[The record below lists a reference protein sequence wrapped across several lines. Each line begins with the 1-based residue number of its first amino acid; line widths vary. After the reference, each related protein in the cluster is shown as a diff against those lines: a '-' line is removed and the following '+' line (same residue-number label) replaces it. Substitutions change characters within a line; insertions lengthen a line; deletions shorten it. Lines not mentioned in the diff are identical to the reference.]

1 MLQAT
6 PLTEGWIL
14 RHSDGTVDELPA
26 VVPGCVHTDLL
37 AAGVIPDPFLGRNET
52 EVAWVGRRDWT
63 YETDLV
69 PMNGH
74 EQTDL
79 VFDGLD
85 TVAEIL
91 LDGRLLGRTRNM
103 HRSYRF
109 DVTGM
114 SGRLAV
120 RFVSAYAEAEAVRG
134 KLGERPAAYAEP
146 YQYLRKMACSFG
158 WDWGPTL
165 VTAGIWRPVRLE
177 RWSTARIARVRPLV
191 TVEQGVGVVELAV
204 DVERA
209 RVEAPLTVE
218 ATVGGEQVRASV
230 DGTQGVVRL
239 EVPGARLWWPRGYGE
254 QPLYDVEL
262 TLLHEGRPLD
272 VWRRRVGFR
281 SVELDR
287 SADAHGTGFT
297 LVVNGERLFARGV
310 NWIPD
315 DVFPSRVTRERY
327 RERLEQAADA
337 GVDLVRVWG
346 GGIYESEDFYDA
358 CDELGLLVWQD
369 FPFACAAYPEEQPLR
384 GEVEAEARENV
395 VRLMPHPALVL
406 WNGNNENLWGFRDWG
421 WEAGL
426 AGDSWGEGYYLGV
439 LPRVVAELDPTRPYT
454 AGSPWSG
461 SWEHHPNDPAHGTH
475 HSWEVWNRE
484 DYAEYRAE
492 VPRFVAEF
500 GWQAPPAYA
509 TLAGALPGEVLA
521 ADSPGVLHHQKADDG
536 NGKLRRG
543 LERHFAFPEGDF
555 DRWHYLMQVNQARA
569 VAAGIE
575 HWRSHWP
582 VCAGTVVWQLNDC
595 WPVTSWAAID
605 GDGREKPLYHELRR
619 LYADRLLTVQMRGQQ
634 LVLAAVNQAGEPWAG
649 VLRLRRMSVDGTV
662 IDEAEL
668 DFHAARRTVT
678 DVTVPPELVPVGAKE
693 FLVAD
698 AGGDGGADRGGA
710 LGTGQGSAGGAS
722 AGWGGA
728 AGTGQGSAGG
738 ASAGWGGAAG
748 TGQGSA
754 GGASAG
760 WGGAAGTDVGAAAV
774 AGAGRGSE
782 TASGAGAGHGAGT
795 EVSAAGCAGA
805 GWGGAAGTD
814 VGAAAVAGAG
824 RGSETASGAGAG
836 HGGDTEVSAAAGA
849 GASHGS
855 GAESSASQDAGAG
868 AGQDADTEVSAAAGA
883 SAVHGAGA
891 ESSARLGAGAD
902 AGVRAGGLR
911 ALYFPSSDREI
922 PYPRPEFDVV
932 VAAGGV
938 TVTARTLVRDLLLQ
952 VDRLDPAARADR
964 GLVTLLPGERVTI
977 GVSGWKTPDPDAAR
991 SALYCLEPSR

>member
-14 RHSDGTVDELPA
+14 RHEGGELPA

-37 AAGVIPDPFLGRNET
+37 AAGAIPDPFLGRNET
-52 EVAWVGRRDWT
+52 DLAWVGRRDWT
-63 YETDLV
+63 YETELPPVD
-69 PMNGH
+69 GH

-91 LDGRLLGRTRNM
+91 LDGQLLGRTRNM

-114 SGRLAV
+114 AGRLAV

-165 VTAGIWRPVRLE
+165 VTAGIWRPVRIE

-191 TVEQGVGVVELAV
+191 TVGEQGLGVVELAV
-204 DVERA
+204 EVERA
-209 RVEAPLTVE
+209 RVEAPLRVE
-218 ATVGGEQVRASV
+218 ASVGGVRASASL
-230 DGTQGVVRL
+230 DGTEGVVRL
-239 EVPGARLWWPRGYGE
+239 EVPDVGLWWPRGYGE

-262 TLLHEGRPLD
+262 TLLHEDRPLD

-281 SVELDR
+281 TVELDR
-287 SADAHGTGFT
+287 AADAHGTGFT

-315 DVFPSRVTRERY
+315 DVFPSRITRERY
-327 RERLEQAADA
+327 RERLGQAAAA
-337 GVDLVRVWG
+337 GVDLVRIWG

-395 VRLMPHPALVL
+395 VRLMPHPSLVL

-421 WEAGL
+421 WEARL

-484 DYAEYRAE
+484 DYAEYRRE

-509 TLAGALPGEVLA
+509 TLARALPGEVLA

-619 LYADRLLTVQMRGQQ
+619 LYADRLLTLRGR
-634 LVLAAVNQAGEPWAG
+634 VLAVVNQTAEEWAG
-649 VLRLRRMSVDGTV
+649 AVRLRRMSVAGTV
-662 IDEAEL
+662 IGEADVEFRAGRRAVAEVSVPREL
-668 DFHAARRTVT
+668 D
-678 DVTVPPELVPVGAKE
+678 PVGPKE

-698 AGGDGGADRGGA
+698 AD
-710 LGTGQGSAGGAS
+710 
-722 AGWGGA
+722 
-728 AGTGQGSAGG
+728 
-738 ASAGWGGAAG
+738 
-748 TGQGSA
+748 
-754 GGASAG
+754 
-760 WGGAAGTDVGAAAV
+760 
-774 AGAGRGSE
+774 
-782 TASGAGAGHGAGT
+782 
-795 EVSAAGCAGA
+795 
-805 GWGGAAGTD
+805 
-814 VGAAAVAGAG
+814 
-824 RGSETASGAGAG
+824 
-836 HGGDTEVSAAAGA
+836 
-849 GASHGS
+849 
-855 GAESSASQDAGAG
+855 
-868 AGQDADTEVSAAAGA
+868 
-883 SAVHGAGA
+883 
-891 ESSARLGAGAD
+891 
-902 AGVRAGGLR
+902 GLR
-911 ALYFPSSDREI
+911 AVHFPVADREI
-922 PYPRPEFDVV
+922 PYPQPEFDVS
-932 VAAGGV
+932 VAPGAV
-938 TVTARTLVRDLLLQ
+938 TVTAHTLVRDLLLQ
-952 VDRLDPAARADR
+952 ADRLDPAARADR

-991 SALYCLEPSR
+991 SALYCMEPSR

>member
-14 RHSDGTVDELPA
+14 RHEGGALPA

-37 AAGVIPDPFLGRNET
+37 SAGVIPDPFLGRNES
-52 EVAWVGRRDWT
+52 EVAWVGRREWT
-63 YETDLV
+63 YERDLA
-69 PMNGH
+69 PTNGH

-85 TVAEIL
+85 TAAEVL

-109 DVTGM
+109 DVTGL

-120 RFVSAYAEAEAVRG
+120 RFVSAYAEAEAVRS

-146 YQYLRKMACSFG
+146 YQYIRKMACSFG

-177 RWSTARIARVRPLV
+177 RWSTARLARVRPLV
-191 TVEQGVGVVELAV
+191 TVEQGAGIVELAV
-204 DVERA
+204 EVERA

-218 ATVGGEQVRASV
+218 AFVGGVRARAAIE
-230 DGTQGVVRL
+230 GTSGSVRL
-239 EVPGARLWWPRGYGE
+239 QVPDARLWWPRGYGE

-262 TLLHEGRPLD
+262 RLLHEGRPLD

-281 SVELDR
+281 TVELDR
-287 SADAHGTGFT
+287 SADEHGTGFT
-297 LVVNGERLFARGV
+297 LVLNGERLFARGV

-315 DVFPSRVTRERY
+315 DVFPSRITRERY
-327 RERLEQAADA
+327 RERLGQAADA

-346 GGIYESEDFYDA
+346 GGLYESEDFYDA

-395 VRLMPHPALVL
+395 VRLMPHPSLVL

-421 WEAGL
+421 WEARL

-439 LPRVVAELDPTRPYT
+439 LPRVVAELDPTRPYA

-475 HSWEVWNRE
+475 HSWEVWNRL
-484 DYAEYRAE
+484 DYAGYRDS

-509 TLAGALPGEVLA
+509 TFARALPGEELK

-543 LERHFAFPEGDF
+543 LERRFSFPEGDF
-555 DRWHYLMQVNQARA
+555 DRWHYLTQVNQSRA

-595 WPVTSWAAID
+595 WPVTSWAAVD
-605 GDGREKPLYHELRR
+605 SDGREKPLYHELRR
-619 LYADRLLTVQMRGQQ
+619 LYADRLLTVQERGPG
-634 LVLAAVNQAGEPWAG
+634 LVLAAVNQAGDQWSG
-649 VLRLRRMSVDGTV
+649 VLRLRRMSVDGSVLGQTEV
-662 IDEAEL
+662 P
-668 DFHAARRTVT
+668 FHAARRAVAE
-678 DVTVPPELVPVGAKE
+678 VAVPAEVVPAGAKE

-698 AGGDGGADRGGA
+698 VGGGGGTAGHAEAGTASGGGAGTGAGGDAD
-710 LGTGQGSAGGAS
+710 QGRAPEP
-722 AGWGGA
+722 A
-728 AGTGQGSAGG
+728 AGRHTDQSGRLEPGGS
-738 ASAGWGGAAG
+738 
-748 TGQGSA
+748 
-754 GGASAG
+754 
-760 WGGAAGTDVGAAAV
+760 
-774 AGAGRGSE
+774 AGRGSSAGVGADVR
-782 TASGAGAGHGAGT
+782 ASDGARPG
-795 EVSAAGCAGA
+795 VAAGVRTG
-805 GWGGAAGTD
+805 
-814 VGAAAVAGAG
+814 
-824 RGSETASGAGAG
+824 
-836 HGGDTEVSAAAGA
+836 
-849 GASHGS
+849 HGS
-855 GAESSASQDAGAG
+855 GG
-868 AGQDADTEVSAAAGA
+868 
-883 SAVHGAGA
+883 GA
-891 ESSARLGAGAD
+891 EVGQGA
-902 AGVRAGGLR
+902 VR
-911 ALYFPSSDREI
+911 ALYFPCPDREI
-922 PYPRPEFDVV
+922 PYPQPEFDVSV
-932 VAAGGV
+932 VPGAV
-938 TVTARTLVRDLLLQ
+938 IVTARTLVRDLLLQ
-952 VDRLDPAARADR
+952 ADRLDPGARADR

-977 GVSGWKTPDPDAAR
+977 GVSGWETPDADAAR

>member
-1 MLQAT
+1 M
-6 PLTEGWIL
+6 
-14 RHSDGTVDELPA
+14 
-26 VVPGCVHTDLL
+26 HTDLL
-37 AAGVIPDPFLGRNET
+37 AAGAIPDPFLGRNET
-52 EVAWVGRRDWT
+52 DLAWVGRRDWT
-63 YETDLV
+63 YESELPPVD
-69 PMNGH
+69 GH

-91 LDGRLLGRTRNM
+91 LDGQLLGRTRNM

-114 SGRLAV
+114 AGRLAV

-165 VTAGIWRPVRLE
+165 VTAGIWRPVRIE

-191 TVEQGVGVVELAV
+191 TVGEQRLGVVELAV
-204 DVERA
+204 EVERA
-209 RVEAPLTVE
+209 RVEAPLRVE
-218 ATVGGEQVRASV
+218 ASVGGVRASASL
-230 DGTQGVVRL
+230 DGTEGVVRL
-239 EVPGARLWWPRGYGE
+239 EVPDVGLWWPRGYGE

-262 TLLHEGRPLD
+262 TLLHEDRPLD

-287 SADAHGTGFT
+287 AADAHGTGFT

-315 DVFPSRVTRERY
+315 DVFPSRITRERY
-327 RERLEQAADA
+327 RERLGQAADA
-337 GVDLVRVWG
+337 GVDLVRIWG

-395 VRLMPHPALVL
+395 VRLMPHPSLVL

-421 WEAGL
+421 WEARL

-484 DYAEYRAE
+484 DYAEYRRE

-509 TLAGALPGEVLA
+509 TLARALPGEVLA

-619 LYADRLLTVQMRGQQ
+619 LYADRLLTLRGQ
-634 LVLAAVNQAGEPWAG
+634 VLAVVNQTAEEWAG
-649 VLRLRRMSVDGTV
+649 AVRLRRMSVAGTV
-662 IDEAEL
+662 IGEADVEFRAGRRAVAEVSVPREL
-668 DFHAARRTVT
+668 D
-678 DVTVPPELVPVGAKE
+678 PVGPKE

-698 AGGDGGADRGGA
+698 AD
-710 LGTGQGSAGGAS
+710 
-722 AGWGGA
+722 
-728 AGTGQGSAGG
+728 
-738 ASAGWGGAAG
+738 
-748 TGQGSA
+748 
-754 GGASAG
+754 
-760 WGGAAGTDVGAAAV
+760 
-774 AGAGRGSE
+774 
-782 TASGAGAGHGAGT
+782 
-795 EVSAAGCAGA
+795 
-805 GWGGAAGTD
+805 
-814 VGAAAVAGAG
+814 
-824 RGSETASGAGAG
+824 
-836 HGGDTEVSAAAGA
+836 
-849 GASHGS
+849 
-855 GAESSASQDAGAG
+855 
-868 AGQDADTEVSAAAGA
+868 
-883 SAVHGAGA
+883 
-891 ESSARLGAGAD
+891 
-902 AGVRAGGLR
+902 GLR
-911 ALYFPSSDREI
+911 AVHFPVADREI
-922 PYPRPEFDVV
+922 PYPQPEFDVS
-932 VAAGGV
+932 VAPEAV
-938 TVTARTLVRDLLLQ
+938 TVTAHTLVRDLLLQ
-952 VDRLDPAARADR
+952 ADRLDPAARADR

-991 SALYCLEPSR
+991 SALYCLEPNR